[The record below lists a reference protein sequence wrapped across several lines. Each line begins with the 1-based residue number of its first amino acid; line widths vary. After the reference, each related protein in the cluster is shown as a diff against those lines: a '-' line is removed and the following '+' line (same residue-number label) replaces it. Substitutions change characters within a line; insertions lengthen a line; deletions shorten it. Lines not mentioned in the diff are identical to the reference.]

1 LTLTYAARLLL
12 SAIWGHP
19 LRLLASGILLGASG
33 IALGIGTWK
42 LIERRQS
49 GHPMQ
54 STRAPGRPGILLPI
68 AAVLFSL
75 ADGALLWALPRLRLS
90 FASGADLWVPLLAS
104 VFFRVV
110 LLWGLAAAK
119 LAAQAGL
126 LVRSRLARTGTHPS
140 AQVQAPS
147 MARLFLAINV
157 AFSVVQIDAYV
168 VEPQLVQ
175 TTELSLSF
183 DSLAPDAPPVRV
195 VHLTDVHIERYS
207 YREAAI
213 VRKVNALQPDIVVL
227 TGDYLNLSRLRDP
240 TSAAHVR
247 QFLSQLEAPYGV
259 YAVRG
264 TVEPSLESMAWLV
277 QGTDVTWLEQRV
289 ETIDVRDQKVTLVGV
304 ACSHDL
310 ELDTACLDQ
319 ALNGLPQAAE
329 DTFTLLLYHSPDLIL
344 EAADR
349 KIDLY
354 LSGHSHGGQLR
365 LPLLGPIVTGSE
377 YGRKYVAGLFREG
390 DTQMYNSRG
399 LGLEGSAMPRA
410 RFLCPPEIVSI
421 ELRGR

>member
-19 LRLLASGILLGASG
+19 LRFLASGILLGASG

-42 LIERRQS
+42 LIERRQN

-54 STRAPGRPGILLPI
+54 SARAPVRPGIPLPI
-68 AAVLFSL
+68 AALLFSL
-75 ADGALLWALPRLRLS
+75 SDGALLCALPRLRLS
-90 FASGADLWVPLLAS
+90 FASGADLLVPLLAT

-110 LLWGLAAAK
+110 LLWGLAAAR
-119 LAAQAGL
+119 LAAQTGL
-126 LVRSRLARTGTHPS
+126 LVRSRLGRASAHPS
-140 AQVQAPS
+140 AQVRMPS
-147 MARLFLAINV
+147 MTRTFLAINL

-175 TTELSLSF
+175 TTERSLAF
-183 DSLAPDAPPVRV
+183 DSLNPDAPPVRV

-213 VRKVNALQPDIVVL
+213 VRKVNALHPDIIVL
-227 TGDYLNLSRLRDP
+227 TGDYINLSRLNDP

-247 QFLSQLEAPYGV
+247 RFLSQLEAPYGV

-277 QGTDVTWLEQRV
+277 QGTDVNWLEQEA
-289 ETIDVRDQKVTLVGV
+289 ETIDVRGQQVTLVGV

-310 ELDTACLDQ
+310 ELDAARLDQ
-319 ALNGLPQAAE
+319 ALNGLPQAST

-354 LSGHSHGGQLR
+354 LSGHTHGGQIR

-377 YGRKYVAGLFREG
+377 YGRKYVAGLFQEG
-390 DTQMYNSRG
+390 DTLMYNSRG

-410 RFLCPPEIVSI
+410 RFLCPPEIVNI
-421 ELRGR
+421 ELQGR